1 MKSKHNYFTRGSAF
15 GAFATRMFGARVVN
29 ELFRKTEQNRS
40 SLAPIDTNK
49 PCEIF
54 VSFV

>member
-29 ELFRKTEQNRS
+29 ELFRKTEQN
-40 SLAPIDTNK
+40 LTPIDTNN